1 MTGLTGAWLT
11 GLLMVGTVDA
21 VTAATAATPAT
32 IPPTPTCGE
41 TVRPTLSASPLPSPV
56 TGRVAFYAADY
67 DRATLKVT
75 RSIGLGTLNAVQPV
89 ASAYKPLVVELALRD
104 VDSGRLRLN
113 TPLATT
119 AATRSIEFYP
129 AGTNP
134 LATLAQRAIV
144 RSDNTAG
151 DLLQQAVGTQRVTRS
166 IRERSP
172 CTSVFLTGKAAWAA
186 QGFLHS
192 AVVGDDLLAGAQRY
206 AALPFEERLAT
217 ATRLNANAMTY
228 TGPEVEGA
236 IDSYFRGP
244 MYDPRIDLAF
254 QHTSTAKAY
263 ADLVARV
270 YGGDNLEPQTR
281 RLFRSWLK
289 DGCCQPKSPTLET
302 TYWGTKAGSGWRLLT
317 LTGRV
322 ELPDGRVLAYAYLND
337 GSDTLEAEDMEA
349 QIPAV
354 VAWIDRNLRNL
365 VASR

>member
-1 MTGLTGAWLT
+1 MTVRIRAWLT
-11 GLLMVGTVDA
+11 GMLVVATAGTLGS
-21 VTAATAATPAT
+21 AATPRPGA
-32 IPPTPTCGE
+32 PERTCGE
-41 TVRPTLSASPLPSPV
+41 AVRPTLSASPLPGVV
-56 TGRVAFYAADY
+56 TGRMAFYAAEY
-67 DRATLKVT
+67 TPATLTVT
-75 RSIGLGTLNAVQPV
+75 RSTGMGTVNAVQPI
-89 ASAYKPLVVELALRD
+89 ASTYKPLVVELALRD
-104 VDSGRLRLN
+104 VDRGRLRLN

-129 AGTNP
+129 AGTNT

-172 CTSVFLTGKAAWAA
+172 CTSVFLTSKAAWAA
-186 QGFLHS
+186 QGFLQS
-192 AVVGDDLLAGAQRY
+192 AVLGDDLLAGAQRY

-270 YGGDNLEPQTR
+270 YGGDNLGPQTR

-289 DGCCQPKSPTLET
+289 DGCCQPKSPTLKAA
-302 TYWGTKAGSGWRLLT
+302 YWGTKAGSGWRLLT

-337 GSDTLEAEDMEA
+337 SSDTLEAEDMER

-354 VAWIDRNLRNL
+354 VAWIDRNLRTL
-365 VASR
+365 ATSR